1 MLKRRKD
8 KKIKKSKLIDENTE
22 KFMNLEINI
31 IDNGLGIS
39 EQGLK

>member
-1 MLKRRKD
+1 MQRRNFSPKLK
-8 KKIKKSKLIDENTE
+8 KKQNEDLVEKLYI
-22 KFMNLEINI
+22 NLEINI

>member
-1 MLKRRKD
+1 MLRNKIKLN
-8 KKIKKSKLIDENTE
+8 KKIKSNVNIVE
-22 KFMNLEINI
+22 KFINLEINI